1 MSWNVVG
8 YLGRPLRI
16 TGRMQWYVVKRCK
29 SLEPWASAEE
39 CVPAKNKMQAGTL
52 SCLGADFL
60 PVICTDYTLANTSNS
75 NTGDD
80 KQISHLGKE
89 GIWEREEA
97 KVEEKE
103 GEWEGE
109 TERFEKKS
117 KEGNWRSRGGGVSG
131 EGGDAAQVAP
141 GNISP
146 LSTSSTSTST
156 SSLLLTFYS
165 TSCL

>member
-52 SCLGADFL
+52 SCPGADFL
-60 PVICTDYTLANTSNS
+60 PVICTDYTLANTSNA
-75 NTGDD
+75 NIDND
-80 KQISHLGKE
+80 KQISDLGKE
-89 GIWEREEA
+89 GIWEGKGG
-97 KVEEKE
+97 KVEEEE

-109 TERFEKKS
+109 ALRRKVR
-117 KEGNWRSRGGGVSG
+117 KENGGAG
-131 EGGDAAQVAP
+131 EEG
-141 GNISP
+141 
-146 LSTSSTSTST
+146 
-156 SSLLLTFYS
+156 
-165 TSCL
+165 

>member
-1 MSWNVVG
+1 M
-8 YLGRPLRI
+8 
-16 TGRMQWYVVKRCK
+16 KRCK

-80 KQISHLGKE
+80 KQISDLGKE
-89 GIWEREEA
+89 GISEREEG
-97 KVEEKE
+97 KVEEE
-103 GEWEGE
+103 EREWGGE

-117 KEGNWRSRGGGVSG
+117 KEGNRRSRGGGVSG

-146 LSTSSTSTST
+146 LSTTTTTSTST